1 MIREIIR
8 PSENFIHIPIP
19 KEYINKNIEVLI
31 FDIDEPIKKEKSTAK
46 LLKEFRRISDNIS
59 KVDKNINII
68 GLEEDINS
76 DIF

>member
-1 MIREIIR
+1 MIRKIIK
-8 PSENFIHIPIP
+8 PNENFIHIPIP

-31 FDIDEPIKKEKSTAK
+31 FDIDEPIKKVHTTNE
-46 LLKEFRRISDNIS
+46 LLKEFKKISADIS

-68 GLEEDINS
+68 GLEENINN

>member
-19 KEYINKNIEVLI
+19 NEYINKNIEILI
-31 FDIDEPIKKEKSTAK
+31 FEIEEPNKKENAANE
-46 LLKEFRRISDNIS
+46 LLAEFRKVCKTISR
-59 KVDKNINII
+59 VDKNIDI
-68 GLEEDINS
+68 LKLDEDMNS